1 MFPLC
6 SPCET
11 VVILVMGMIVTALT
25 RMTFEVS
32 QATGRQTMILLDRTD
47 VHAMCPLCNAV
58 IFTNGE
64 IRDGC
69 EQRAGCMLR
78 SQSTIEHARVYVFR
92 LMTGQTVAVDLED
105 KTKIIGIAWRM
116 DKSGH
121 IIGTI
126 NGKTILLH
134 RLVTGT
140 FDPAILIDH
149 RHHDTC
155 DNRKSQLRDAT
166 VTTNRRNTR
175 KSKGNSQFLGVYY
188 DAKRDRFAAS
198 IQYNDPGTKRRRNRH
213 LGYFPPTPEG
223 EWEAAQAY
231 NARAKE
237 DYGEFAVLNVRQP
250 FVHRGAEVA
259 GDEET

>member
-1 MFPLC
+1 
-6 SPCET
+6 
-11 VVILVMGMIVTALT
+11 
-25 RMTFEVS
+25 
-32 QATGRQTMILLDRTD
+32 MILLDRTD
-47 VHAMCPLCNAV
+47 VHAMCPVCHSV

-64 IRDGC
+64 VRDGC
-69 EQRAGCMLR
+69 ESHAGCMLT
-78 SQSTIEHARVYVFR
+78 SQATIEHARTFVFR
-92 LMTGQTVAVDLED
+92 LTTGQTVAVDLED

-126 NGKTILLH
+126 DGKTVLLH

-140 FDPAILIDH
+140 FDPTILIDH

-166 VTTNRRNTR
+166 ITTNRRNTR
-175 KSKGNSQFLGVYY
+175 KSKGNSQYLGVYY
-188 DAKRDRFAAS
+188 DAKRDKFAAS

-213 LGYFPPTPEG
+213 LGYFPATPEG
-223 EWEAAQAY
+223 EWEAACAY
-231 NARAKE
+231 NTRAKE

-250 FVHRGAEVA
+250 FLHRGAEMV
-259 GDEET
+259 GDEEPL

>member
-1 MFPLC
+1 
-6 SPCET
+6 
-11 VVILVMGMIVTALT
+11 
-25 RMTFEVS
+25 
-32 QATGRQTMILLDRTD
+32 MILLDRTD
-47 VHAMCPLCNAV
+47 VHAMCPHCPSA
-58 IFTNGE
+58 IFNNGE
-64 IRDGC
+64 VRECCEERDGC
-69 EQRAGCMLR
+69 MLASLR
-78 SQSTIEHARVYVFR
+78 TIELSRVFVFR
-92 LMTGQTVAVDLED
+92 LTTGQTVAVDLED

-126 NGKTILLH
+126 EGKTVMLH

-140 FDPAILIDH
+140 TDPTVLIDH
-149 RHHDTC
+149 KHHDTC

-175 KSKGNSQFLGVYY
+175 KSKGNSQYLGVYY

-213 LGYFPPTPEG
+213 LGYFPPTAEG

-231 NARAKE
+231 NTRAKE
-237 DYGEFAVLNVRQP
+237 DYGEFAVLNARQP
-250 FVHRGAEVA
+250 FLHRGAEEV
-259 GDEET
+259 GEEDA

>member
-1 MFPLC
+1 
-6 SPCET
+6 
-11 VVILVMGMIVTALT
+11 
-25 RMTFEVS
+25 
-32 QATGRQTMILLDRTD
+32 MILLDRTD
-47 VHAMCPLCNAV
+47 VHAMCPHCHSV

-64 IRDGC
+64 VRDGC
-69 EQRAGCMLR
+69 EQRDGCMLTSSR
-78 SQSTIEHARVYVFR
+78 TIEACRTFVFR
-92 LMTGQTVAVDLED
+92 LTTGQTVAVDLED
-105 KTKIIGIAWRM
+105 KRKVLGIAWRM

-126 NGKTILLH
+126 EGKTVMLH

-140 FDPAILIDH
+140 SDPTILIDH

-175 KSKGNSQFLGVYY
+175 KSKGNSQYLGVYY

-213 LGYFPPTPEG
+213 LGYFPATPEG
-223 EWEAAQAY
+223 EWEAACAY
-231 NARAKE
+231 NTRAKE

-250 FVHRGAEVA
+250 FLHRGAE
-259 GDEET
+259 GDVEEEPL

>member
-1 MFPLC
+1 
-6 SPCET
+6 
-11 VVILVMGMIVTALT
+11 V
-25 RMTFEVS
+25 
-32 QATGRQTMILLDRTD
+32 ILLDRTD
-47 VHAMCPLCNAV
+47 VHAMCPHCPSV

-64 IRDGC
+64 VRECCEQRDGC
-69 EQRAGCMLR
+69 MLT
-78 SQSTIEHARVYVFR
+78 SQATIEHSRVFVFR

-121 IIGTI
+121 IIGTV
-126 NGKTILLH
+126 NDRTVLLH
-134 RLVTGT
+134 RLVTGMT
-140 FDPAILIDH
+140 DPTILIDH

-175 KSKGNSQFLGVYY
+175 KSKGNSQYLGVYY
-188 DAKRDRFAAS
+188 DAKRDRYAAS
-198 IQYNDPGTKRRRNRH
+198 IQYNDPGTKLRRNRH
-213 LGYFPPTPEG
+213 LGYFPATPEG

-237 DYGEFAVLNVRQP
+237 DYGEFAVLNARQP
-250 FVHRGAEVA
+250 FLHRGGEGA
-259 GDEET
+259 GEEET

>member
-1 MFPLC
+1 
-6 SPCET
+6 
-11 VVILVMGMIVTALT
+11 
-25 RMTFEVS
+25 
-32 QATGRQTMILLDRTD
+32 
-47 VHAMCPLCNAV
+47 MCGVCHSV
-58 IFTNGE
+58 IFLNGE

-69 EQRAGCMLR
+69 EQRAGCMLT
-78 SQSTIEHARVYVFR
+78 SQATIEHARVYVFR

-105 KTKIIGIAWRM
+105 KTKIIGVAWRM

-121 IIGTI
+121 IIGSV
-126 NGKTILLH
+126 NGKTVMLH

>member
-1 MFPLC
+1 
-6 SPCET
+6 
-11 VVILVMGMIVTALT
+11 
-25 RMTFEVS
+25 
-32 QATGRQTMILLDRTD
+32 MILLDRTD
-47 VHAMCPLCNAV
+47 VHAMCPLCHSV

-64 IRDGC
+64 VREGC
-69 EQRAGCMLR
+69 DERPGCMLTSSR
-78 SQSTIEHARVYVFR
+78 TIEHSRVFVFR
-92 LMTGQTVAVDLED
+92 LTTGQTVAVDLED

-126 NGKTILLH
+126 NGKTVMLH

-140 FDPAILIDH
+140 FDPTILIDH

-175 KSKGNSQFLGVYY
+175 KSKGNSQYLGVYY
-188 DAKRDRFAAS
+188 DAKRDRYAAS
-198 IQYNDPGTKRRRNRH
+198 IQYNDPGTRRRRNRH
-213 LGYFPPTPEG
+213 LGYFPPTADG

-231 NARAKE
+231 NTRAKE
-237 DYGEFAVLNVRQP
+237 DYGEFAVLNARQP
-250 FVHRGAEVA
+250 FLHRGAEDDV
-259 GDEET
+259 EKSSPEL